1 MRIYEK
7 YLTEDNI
14 SDQSRLFQFKAVLD
28 DKWVS
33 GNIKG
38 LKKWLDD
45 FHMLCN
51 NNNFRDAELVS
62 KNISKKVKELEE
74 YAYSRRTMGSKK

>member
-1 MRIYEK
+1 
-7 YLTEDNI
+7 
-14 SDQSRLFQFKAVLD
+14 
-28 DKWVS
+28 VS

>member
-28 DKWVS
+28 DK
-33 GNIKG
+33 
-38 LKKWLDD
+38 
-45 FHMLCN
+45 
-51 NNNFRDAELVS
+51 
-62 KNISKKVKELEE
+62 
-74 YAYSRRTMGSKK
+74 